1 MGRHL
6 RQPVGTASMA
16 SSSGGCVQCLDV
28 DWPSSR
34 TVAVP
39 GGQPFFKSDPFQF
52 VFENAKSKYSTLGM
66 CTSNSFEADGERV
79 ERGERSEIRN
89 L

>member
-28 DWPSSR
+28 DWPPSR

-66 CTSNSFEADGERV
+66 CTSNSFEADGEWV